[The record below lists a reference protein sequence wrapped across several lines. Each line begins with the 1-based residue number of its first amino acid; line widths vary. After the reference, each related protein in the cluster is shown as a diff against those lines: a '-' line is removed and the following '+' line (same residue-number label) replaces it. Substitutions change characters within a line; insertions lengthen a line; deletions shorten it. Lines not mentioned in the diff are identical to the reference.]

1 MAEVQKQ
8 DRLVR
13 ESFVT
18 TILERLRDWLPFRKN
33 NEKLDFVVGE
43 ETKTVFSIASN
54 GEIFYIAEPNST
66 TQESLQ
72 TQLNKIGLTI
82 INDETE
88 FNSICTK
95 SNLGKYIYLE
105 KSGENYSSGLYTIVL
120 NANNHGNI
128 EPKLLSQDIKNEL
141 TKFYT
146 KEEVNGYLDNYVSK
160 SEIGTIV
167 TEENVEKIIVQ
178 KLEEIIKTDDDG
190 NISIKLD
197 GYVTIGD
204 YNERIGIIENWMGMN
219 PDEESG
225 AISTE
230 DLEEIMEIDINNDE
244 KIGYGEK
251 IE

>member
-18 TILERLRDWLPFRKN
+18 RILENLRDWLPFRKESTKIN
-33 NEKLDFVVGE
+33 FVAGE
-43 ETKTVFSIASN
+43 ESKTVFSIASN

-105 KSGENYSSGLYTIVL
+105 KSGENYPAGLYNIIL

-141 TKFYT
+141 SNYYNK
-146 KEEVNGYLDNYVSK
+146 KEIDDYFDEYISK

-167 TEENVEKIIVQ
+167 TEKNVEDIIVQ
-178 KLEEIIKTDDDG
+178 KLEEIIKTDEDG
-190 NISIKLD
+190 NISVNLK
-197 GYVTIGD
+197 GYVTID
-204 YNERIGIIENWMGMN
+204 DFNKRIDIIENWMGIN
-219 PDEESG
+219 PEKESG

-230 DLEEIMEIDINNDE
+230 DLEIITQKDINND
-244 KIGYGEK
+244 KTIGYNK
-251 IE
+251 INI